1 MKCPYCGSEMVEG
14 DLLAS
19 IKTGL
24 RFRSEA
30 DAQRNGLDRFLDS
43 LCLKGSLK
51 SKDSKSSKASLA
63 SYEIPAAYCKGCE
76 KMILD
81 VKI

>member
-30 DAQRNGLDRFLDS
+30 DAQRNGL
-43 LCLKGSLK
+43 CLKGSLK

-63 SYEIPAAYCKGCE
+63 GYEIPAAYCKGCE